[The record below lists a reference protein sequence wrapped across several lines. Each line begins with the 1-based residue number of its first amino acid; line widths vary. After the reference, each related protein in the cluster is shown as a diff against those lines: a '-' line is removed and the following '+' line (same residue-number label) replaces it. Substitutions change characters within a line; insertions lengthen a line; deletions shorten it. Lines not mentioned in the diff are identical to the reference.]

1 MLIKDWMAKDVLTVD
16 ENTSVMRATR
26 VMKEKNVRR
35 LPVLSHG
42 KLVGL
47 ITDRDLKDA
56 SPSKSTSLDI
66 HEMYYLLSEMKV
78 REVMTPNPICM
89 SDNDSLEKAAVVMLM
104 NKISGL
110 PICNDSGHLVGLLSE
125 TDVLQAFIDST
136 GIQDGTVQYIFD
148 LPDAP
153 GSVTKVVDTLR
164 QYPTRM
170 RSIFT
175 SFDQAKEGI
184 KRVSIRVSIDKDKIE
199 DLTKELADKY
209 NLVYHAKDELSN
221 LPKKIRT

>member
-1 MLIKDWMAKDVLTVD
+1 MAKDVLTID

-26 VMKEKNVRR
+26 IMKEKNVRR

-42 KLVGL
+42 KLTGM

-78 REVMTPNPICM
+78 SEVMTPNPICLT
-89 SDNDSLEKAAVVMLM
+89 DTDSLEKAAVVILM

-110 PICNDSGHLVGLLSE
+110 PIVGESGQIVGLISE
-125 TDVLQAFIDST
+125 TDILQAFIDST
-136 GIQDGTVQYIFD
+136 GIQDGTVLYTFD

-153 GSVTKVVDTLR
+153 GSVTKLVDTMR
-164 QYPTRM
+164 QYPLRM
-170 RSIFT
+170 RSILT
-175 SFDQAKEGI
+175 AFDQTKEGI
-184 KRVSIRVSIDKDKIE
+184 KRVSVRVSVDEDKIDE
-199 DLTKELADKY
+199 LTKVLSDAYGYDM
-209 NLVYHAKDELSN
+209 VFFAKDELSN
-221 LPKKIRT
+221 LPRK

>member
-1 MLIKDWMAKDVLTVD
+1 MQIRDWMAKDVLTID

-26 VMKEKNVRR
+26 IMKEKNVRR

-42 KLVGL
+42 QLTGM

-78 REVMTPNPICM
+78 SEMMTPNPICLN
-89 SDNDSLEKAAVVMLM
+89 DTDSLEKAAVVMLM

-110 PICNDSGHLVGLLSE
+110 PIIGESGQLVGLLSE
-125 TDVLQAFIDST
+125 TDILQAFIDST
-136 GIQDGTVQYIFD
+136 GIQDGTVMYAFD

-153 GSVTKVVDTLR
+153 GSVTKLVDTMR
-164 QYPTRM
+164 QYPIRM
-170 RSIFT
+170 RSILT
-175 SFDQAKEGI
+175 SFEQAKEGV
-184 KRVSIRVSIDKDKIE
+184 KRVAVRISIEEDKIE
-199 DLTKELADKY
+199 ELTRTLSDAYGYDM
-209 NLVYHAKDELSN
+209 VFFAKDELSN
-221 LPKKIRT
+221 LPRK

>member
-1 MLIKDWMAKDVLTVD
+1 MLIRDWMAKDVLTID

-26 VMKEKNVRR
+26 IMKEKIVRR

-42 KLVGL
+42 KLIGL

-78 REVMTPNPICM
+78 KEVMTPNPICM
-89 SDNDSLEKAAVVMLM
+89 LDTDTLEKAAVIMLM

-110 PICNDSGHLVGLLSE
+110 PIVSDSGHLVGLVSE
-125 TDVLQAFIDST
+125 SDVLQAFIDST
-136 GIQDGTVQYIFD
+136 GIQDGTVQYVFD

-153 GSVTKVVDTLR
+153 GSVTKLVELLR
-164 QYPTRM
+164 QHDTRI
-170 RSIFT
+170 RSILT
-175 SFDQAKEGI
+175 SFEQAKEGV
-184 KRVSIRVSIDKDKIE
+184 KRVSIRVSIDEDKIE
-199 DLTKELADKY
+199 ELTKVLSDTY
-209 NLVYHAKDELSN
+209 DLVYHTKDELSN
-221 LPKKIRT
+221 LPEKTKS